1 MNNLIFLRIQAGGVF
16 VSNQKEVWNESEAI
30 LHSLQDDI
38 LVTDTDGIILK
49 VSEATEGIYN
59 MKSKEMIGRSVYEL
73 EKEGVFTPILT
84 PLVIKEKKKITLV
97 QTTIDGGKLLV
108 TGIPVYDHNKT
119 LVRIVSYSH
128 DVTELLNMKKYLTDM
143 EDEMERVKSELE
155 MLRNLHFDADG
166 MIATSIEMKKV
177 LKLALQVAEIDVN
190 VLLLGETG
198 VGKSHI
204 AKFIHKKSSRKDG
217 PFIEVNC
224 GAIPEA
230 LFEAEFFGYESGSFT
245 GANSKGKVGL
255 AELAEGG
262 TLFLD
267 EIGELSLANQVKIL
281 KFIQEKQFY
290 RVGGTKL
297 RTVDF
302 RILAATNKD
311 LEKAVEEKTFRHDL
325 FFRLNVVPITIPPL
339 RKRSTDILPLI
350 EYFLAYF
357 SKKYNRD
364 RSLDEGVLHLL
375 LAQEWKGNVRELIN
389 LIERLVVT
397 SPKPL
402 IQIENLPNHFR
413 KSFTDVNE
421 GDESNHSLNDILAR
435 VEKQVLLK
443 ARKRYKTTIDMAKA
457 LGISQPSVFRKLKK
471 YEID

>member
-1 MNNLIFLRIQAGGVF
+1 M
-16 VSNQKEVWNESEAI
+16 KVWNENEAI

-59 MKSKEMIGRSVYEL
+59 MKTNEMIGRSVYEL

-97 QTTIDGGKLLV
+97 QTTNNGDKLLV
-108 TGIPVYDHNKT
+108 TGIPVFDANKT

-128 DVTELLNMKKYLTDM
+128 DVTELLNMKKYLIDI

-155 MLRNLHFDADG
+155 LLRNLQFDSDG

-177 LKLALQVAEIDVN
+177 LQLALQVAEIDVN

-204 AKFIHKKSSRKDG
+204 AKFIHKKSSRKNG

-224 GAIPEA
+224 GAIPES
-230 LFEAEFFGYESGSFT
+230 LFEAEFFGYESGAFT

-267 EIGELSLANQVKIL
+267 EIGELSLADQVKIL

-290 RVGGTKL
+290 RVGGTRL

-302 RILAATNKD
+302 RILAATNKN
-311 LEKAVEEKTFRHDL
+311 LENAVEEKTFRHDL
-325 FFRLNVVPITIPPL
+325 YFRLNVVPITIPPL
-339 RKRSTDILPLI
+339 RKRSTDIIPLI
-350 EYFLAYF
+350 EHFLAFF
-357 SKKYNRD
+357 SKKYGRE
-364 RSLDEGVLHLL
+364 RSLDEGVIHLL
-375 LAQEWKGNVRELIN
+375 LTQEWKGNVRELIN

-397 SPKPL
+397 SPKQL
-402 IQIENLPNHFR
+402 IEIGNLPNQFR
-413 KSFTDVNE
+413 KPFPDVTSVEETNR
-421 GDESNHSLNDILAR
+421 SLNEILES
-435 VEKQVLLK
+435 VEKQVLIK
-443 ARKRYKTTIDMAKA
+443 ARKQYKTTINMAKA
-457 LGISQPSVFRKLKK
+457 LGISQPSVFRKLRK
-471 YEID
+471 YEIE

>member
-1 MNNLIFLRIQAGGVF
+1 
-16 VSNQKEVWNESEAI
+16 VSDEKKVWNESEAI

-38 LVTDTDGIILK
+38 LVTNIEGIILK

-59 MKSKEMIGRSVYEL
+59 MKSKEMIGRSVYDL

-97 QTTIDGGKLLV
+97 QTTIDGKKLLV
-108 TGIPVYDHNKT
+108 TGIPVFDPNHN

-128 DVTELLNMKKYLTDM
+128 DVTELLNMKKYLTDI

-155 MLRNLHFDADG
+155 MLRNLHFDSDG
-166 MIATSIEMKKV
+166 MIATSTEMKKV
-177 LKLALQVAEIDVN
+177 LHTALQVAEIDVN
-190 VLLLGETG
+190 VLLLGESG

-204 AKFIHKKSSRKDG
+204 AKFIHKKSPRKDG

-224 GAIPEA
+224 GAIPET

-245 GANSKGKVGL
+245 GANAKGKVGL

-297 RTVDF
+297 RSVDF

-325 FFRLNVVPITIPPL
+325 FFRLNVVPIIIPPI
-339 RKRSTDILPLI
+339 RKRSTDIIPLI
-350 EYFLAYF
+350 EHFLAYF
-357 SKKYNRD
+357 SKKYSRD
-364 RSLDEGVLHLL
+364 RNLDEGVIHLL
-375 LAQEWKGNVRELIN
+375 LTQEWKGNVRELIN

-397 SPKPL
+397 SPKQL
-402 IQIENLPNHFR
+402 IEIENLPKGFR
-413 KSFTDVNE
+413 KSFTDVPSVDDRNR
-421 GDESNHSLNDILAR
+421 SLNDILEN
-435 VEKQVLLK
+435 VEKQVLIK
-443 ARKRYKTTIDMAKA
+443 ARKQYKTTSKMAKA
-457 LGISQPSVFRKLKK
+457 LGISQPSVFRKIRK
-471 YEID
+471 YEIE

>member
-1 MNNLIFLRIQAGGVF
+1 MLFI
-16 VSNQKEVWNESEAI
+16 SDEKKVWNESEAI

-49 VSEATEGIYN
+49 VSAATEGIYN
-59 MKSKEMIGRSVYEL
+59 MKSNEMVGRSVYEL

-84 PLVIKEKKKITLV
+84 PLVIKEKRKITLV
-97 QTTIDGGKLLV
+97 QTTNTGEKLLV
-108 TGIPVYDHNKT
+108 TGIPVFDASKE

-128 DVTELLNMKKYLTDM
+128 DVTELLNMKKYLTDI

-155 MLRNLHFDADG
+155 LLRNLQFDSDG
-166 MIATSIEMKKV
+166 MIATSIKMKKV

-230 LFEAEFFGYESGSFT
+230 LFEAEFFGYEAGAFT
-245 GANSKGKVGL
+245 GANTKGKIGL

-267 EIGELSLANQVKIL
+267 EIGELSLADQVKIL

-302 RILAATNKD
+302 RIIAATNKD
-311 LEKAVEEKTFRHDL
+311 LEKAVEENTFRHDL
-325 FFRLNVVPITIPPL
+325 YFRLNVVPITIPPL

-350 EYFLAYF
+350 EHFLAFF
-357 SKKYNRD
+357 SKKYNRE
-364 RSLDEGVLHLL
+364 RSLDEGVIHLL
-375 LAQEWKGNVRELIN
+375 LTQEWKGNVRELIN

-397 SPKPL
+397 SPKQL
-402 IQIENLPNHFR
+402 IEIEDLPNQFR
-413 KSFTDVNE
+413 KSFTDVTSVDETNRTLNE
-421 GDESNHSLNDILAR
+421 ILDS
-435 VEKQVLLK
+435 VEKQVLIK
-443 ARKRYKTTIDMAKA
+443 ARKRYKTTINMAKA

-471 YEID
+471 HKIE